1 MGKWQFRRSKKILPG
16 VRLNFSKKGIGIS
29 AGVPGARVSLSP
41 DKKRLTFSQSIPGTG
56 FRKQDSISISKL
68 MSGNQDSQYH
78 KKSKYKELFKDSE
91 FNNIYESIKSPT
103 YKIIKKAT
111 ISSWLLFVVGAFLPV
126 SPDSEFY
133 GGSMAILM
141 LVAAILLPVYF
152 TMRGRLLLN
161 AKKTFLDKVSKAAKD
176 EAKKIDF
183 DNSLFGTGP
192 KNREERDFLIQHYER
207 TCELIKI
214 ISSKSSDNQLA
225 SEIEVESGE
234 AVFFKCA
241 GALTDYDAI
250 EVSDTGFVYI
260 TNKKVI
266 FMGLRKVQ
274 EWEFSR
280 MPVPLP
286 DDEKQVAVFQVSN
299 RKTVTG
305 VKTSRDEWVVFKAN
319 LLQAFAVYKY
329 PERASIEFPETL
341 EKLRA
346 LNL

>member
-56 FRKQDSISISKL
+56 FRKQESISISKL
-68 MSGNQDSQYH
+68 MSGNQDNHYN
-78 KKSKYKELFKDSE
+78 KKSKYKELFNNAEFKD
-91 FNNIYESIKSPT
+91 IYEASKSSR
-103 YKIIKKAT
+103 YRIIKKVF
-111 ISSWLLFVVGAFLPV
+111 ISSWLMFIIGAFLPV

-133 GGSMAILM
+133 GGLLAILS
-141 LVAAILLPVYF
+141 LVAVVLLPIYF
-152 TMRGRLLLN
+152 TMRGRLLLK
-161 AKKTFLDKVSKAAKD
+161 AKKTFLDRVTKVAED

-183 DNSLFGTGP
+183 DNSLFVSGP
-192 KNREERDFLIQHYER
+192 KTREEKEFLIQHYER
-207 TCELIKI
+207 ICELIKTI
-214 ISSKSSDNQLA
+214 LSKGSDNQLA

-234 AVFFKCA
+234 VIFFKCA
-241 GALTDYDAI
+241 SALTDYDAI
-250 EVSDTGFVYI
+250 EVSDTGFAYI

-274 EWEFSR
+274 EWEFSK

-286 DDEKQVAVFQVSN
+286 DDQKQVVVFQVSN

-305 VKTSRDEWVVFKAN
+305 VKTSRDEWIVFKAN
-319 LLQAFAVYKY
+319 LLQAFSVFKY
-329 PERASIEFPETL
+329 PERAKIEFPETL

-346 LNL
+346 LNF